1 MARYSRCQREKV
13 NGSDAFVS
21 DMKIGLRFAAVTL
34 YKNFVSDT
42 SVLGG
47 LPFYAIIAAYF
58 AFTNAI
64 LAFKMLYALAA
75 LFIVVYSLKLLY
87 FKKRPDVR
95 KSRFPSLL
103 ERLENS
109 SFPSVH
115 AGRAGLLYMAF
126 FYGHAP
132 VLSLMGLALAATVAA
147 SRVALKRHYP
157 SDVAAGAVLGFIIGY
172 FALVV

>member
-1 MARYSRCQREKV
+1 
-13 NGSDAFVS
+13 
-21 DMKIGLRFAAVTL
+21 MKIGLRFAAVTL
-34 YKNFVSDT
+34 YKNFVSDA

-47 LPFYAIIAAYF
+47 LPFYAVLTAYF
-58 AFTNAI
+58 AATNAA
-64 LAFKMLYALAA
+64 LAVKMLYALAA
-75 LFIVVYSLKLLY
+75 LFIVIYSVKLLY

-126 FYGHAP
+126 FFSQNIA
-132 VLSLMGLALAATVAA
+132 LSLLGVALLASVCG
-147 SRVALKRHYP
+147 SRIILKRHYAV
-157 SDVAAGAVLGFIIGY
+157 DVAVGMLLGLIIGY
-172 FALVV
+172 FAFVV